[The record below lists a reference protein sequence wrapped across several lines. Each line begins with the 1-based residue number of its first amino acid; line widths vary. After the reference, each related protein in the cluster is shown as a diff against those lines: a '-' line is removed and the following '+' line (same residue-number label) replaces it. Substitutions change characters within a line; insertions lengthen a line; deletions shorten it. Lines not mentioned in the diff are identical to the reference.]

1 MPEAQVIT
9 IDAEKQLDKP
19 VEITITGAGEGVTSF
34 GATSIHVGH
43 HTEATVVLKYV
54 GSGTHADNVE
64 FVLDDGAQVTVVEFL
79 DQILPGMDGEIRK
92 ESNKIFKKQGFE
104 LRLSTK
110 VTDAKVNGSAV
121 TLTVEPAAGG
131 TAETIEADS
140 PGVFSRIDVVDPPY
154 MPP

>member
-1 MPEAQVIT
+1 MPEAQVVT

-64 FVLDDGAQVTVVEFL
+64 FVLDDGAQVTVVVDADWENDAVHLSHQVAKLGRDAVLRHNAAIF
-79 DQILPGMDGEIRK
+79 GGEIVRLVPRVV
-92 ESNKIFKKQGFE
+92 FDGPGGDAE
-104 LRLSTK
+104 LLGVYFADAGQYLS
-110 VTDAKVNGSAV
+110 
-121 TLTVEPAAGG
+121 L
-131 TAETIEADS
+131 IH
-140 PGVFSRIDVVDPPY
+140 I
-154 MPP
+154 